1 MHTVHKSIR
10 MTFIESTKNLIWSQS
25 ILPETHTHQPA
36 IELNSVRNHLSRFAM
51 KRKRLQKSQN
61 KAKPSNNNGPK
72 RQTNTTNK
80 MKYNEREKSRVELSG
95 DEEKKIELRVTTKE
109 IHVHTKRNFKNKLNE
124 RKKNQ

>member
-95 DEEKKIELRVTTKE
+95 DEEKNRIESNN
-109 IHVHTKRNFKNKLNE
+109 KRNSCTHKEKFQE
-124 RKKNQ
+124 QTE